1 MKKIETIQKQNADV
15 MQKNANKFNKKKI
28 VIIIGMI
35 IILLAVLISFWYV
48 YEKNINQ
55 WDVREK
61 QVTIEYGEIYEP
73 SLSELVNTGQY
84 PDVTSENTQ
93 IDIEANKDG
102 DAAYYSVGKSNIK
115 ITHTSEYKL
124 FGLKLFSVKD
134 TKNIPFTISDTTAPV
149 FSNDNGVNPKEV
161 SFIKDCKE
169 DITNKYQAS
178 DLSNVEIT
186 FDDKDVDYSKAG
198 EYTANVFAKDANG
211 NVSYME
217 VKVVINEPTIDFNV
231 SVLSL
236 NIGDEYTIGAKVE
249 GKDKEIEWSSS
260 DESVVKVDNGKITA
274 IKTGKATIKARANG
288 VEKTCDV
295 TVKEKNA
302 QQQQQRNST
311 NKNSSNSS
319 TNVTRSKSNTVSA
332 SSNNNSSTESNKE
345 NHCTNNNNHS
355 IKCGNMGRWFNS
367 RDEVDNYW
375 VQVDN
380 NYAKQYQ
387 DGTITFEEYNKKSPY
402 GYECWSCSYCG
413 KWTGNFKY
421 DEDSTTTT
429 HKHTWNSG
437 KITKQA
443 TCTSTGIKTYTC
455 TSCKATKTS
464 TIPALGHNYNKTVIK
479 PTCTQSGYTKYVCA
493 RCNDTYK
500 SDYQSAI
507 GHKYSYTSNGDKTHT
522 VICTNNCGIKYTENC
537 SLQYNGEHYVCAYC
551 KTNYENVETSENDTT
566 VHTHTWD
573 AGKITTAPT
582 CTTTGIKTYTCTSCG
597 ATRNENVDKTEHYY
611 NKIVIPAT
619 STNEGYTIYE
629 CNNCHYS
636 YITDYTKKLEEPQTS
651 SKNNITTA
659 ATTKPSTRKKQRT
672 YESIEKTSY
681 KKVANTKPKNT
692 SIKKLKKSK
701 KAIVV
706 NWKKVSGIKGYQIQ
720 VATDKKFKKNA
731 KTVVVKKQKTT
742 TATIKHLKSKKKYYV
757 RIRTYKTSNNK
768 KVYSSWSKVKSVV
781 TK

>member
-1 MKKIETIQKQNADV
+1 MKKIETSQKQNADV
-15 MQKNANKFNKKKI
+15 MQKNAKKFNKKKT

-35 IILLAVLISFWYV
+35 IILLTVLISFWYV

-73 SLSELVNTGQY
+73 SLSELVDTGKY

-217 VKVVINEPTIDFNV
+217 VKVVITEPTIDFNV

-236 NIGDEYTIGAKVE
+236 NIGDEYTIEAKVD

-260 DESVVKVDNGKITA
+260 DESITKVDNGKVTA
-274 IKTGKATIKARANG
+274 IKAGKATVKAKANG

-295 TVKEKNA
+295 TVKEKAA
-302 QQQQQRNST
+302 QQQTQ
-311 NKNSSNSS
+311 KNSINKNSS
-319 TNVTRSKSNTVSA
+319 TNVAQSKSNAASA
-332 SSNNNSSTESNKE
+332 SSNSNSSAENNKE
-345 NHCTNNNNHS
+345 IHCTNNNNHS

-380 NYAKQYQ
+380 NYAKQYL
-387 DGTITFEEYNKKSPY
+387 DGTITFEEYYKKSPG

-421 DEDSTTTT
+421 
-429 HKHTWNSG
+429 N
-437 KITKQA
+437 
-443 TCTSTGIKTYTC
+443 
-455 TSCKATKTS
+455 
-464 TIPALGHNYNKTVIK
+464 
-479 PTCTQSGYTKYVCA
+479 
-493 RCNDTYK
+493 
-500 SDYQSAI
+500 
-507 GHKYSYTSNGDKTHT
+507 
-522 VICTNNCGIKYTENC
+522 
-537 SLQYNGEHYVCAYC
+537 
-551 KTNYENVETSENDTT
+551 
-566 VHTHTWD
+566 
-573 AGKITTAPT
+573 
-582 CTTTGIKTYTCTSCG
+582 
-597 ATRNENVDKTEHYY
+597 
-611 NKIVIPAT
+611 
-619 STNEGYTIYE
+619 
-629 CNNCHYS
+629 
-636 YITDYTKKLEEPQTS
+636 
-651 SKNNITTA
+651 
-659 ATTKPSTRKKQRT
+659 
-672 YESIEKTSY
+672 
-681 KKVANTKPKNT
+681 
-692 SIKKLKKSK
+692 
-701 KAIVV
+701 
-706 NWKKVSGIKGYQIQ
+706 
-720 VATDKKFKKNA
+720 
-731 KTVVVKKQKTT
+731 
-742 TATIKHLKSKKKYYV
+742 
-757 RIRTYKTSNNK
+757 
-768 KVYSSWSKVKSVV
+768 
-781 TK
+781 

>member
-1 MKKIETIQKQNADV
+1 MKKIETSQKQNADV
-15 MQKNANKFNKKKI
+15 MQKNAKKFNKKKT

-35 IILLAVLISFWYV
+35 IILLTVLISFWYV

-73 SLSELVNTGQY
+73 SLSELVDTGKY

-198 EYTANVFAKDANG
+198 EYTANVFAKDAND

-217 VKVVINEPTIDFNV
+217 VKVIITEPTIDFNV

-236 NIGDEYTIGAKVE
+236 NIGDEYTIEAKVD

-260 DESVVKVDNGKITA
+260 DESITKVDNGKVTA
-274 IKTGKATIKARANG
+274 IKAGKATVKAKANG

-295 TVKEKNA
+295 TVKEKAA
-302 QQQQQRNST
+302 QQQTQ
-311 NKNSSNSS
+311 KNSINKNSS
-319 TNVTRSKSNTVSA
+319 TNVAQSKSNAASA
-332 SSNNNSSTESNKE
+332 SSNSNSSAENNKE
-345 NHCTNNNNHS
+345 IHCTNNNNHS

-380 NYAKQYQ
+380 NYAKQYL
-387 DGTITFEEYNKKSPY
+387 DGTITFEEYHKKSPG

-421 DEDSTTTT
+421 
-429 HKHTWNSG
+429 N
-437 KITKQA
+437 
-443 TCTSTGIKTYTC
+443 
-455 TSCKATKTS
+455 
-464 TIPALGHNYNKTVIK
+464 
-479 PTCTQSGYTKYVCA
+479 
-493 RCNDTYK
+493 
-500 SDYQSAI
+500 
-507 GHKYSYTSNGDKTHT
+507 
-522 VICTNNCGIKYTENC
+522 
-537 SLQYNGEHYVCAYC
+537 
-551 KTNYENVETSENDTT
+551 
-566 VHTHTWD
+566 
-573 AGKITTAPT
+573 
-582 CTTTGIKTYTCTSCG
+582 
-597 ATRNENVDKTEHYY
+597 
-611 NKIVIPAT
+611 
-619 STNEGYTIYE
+619 
-629 CNNCHYS
+629 
-636 YITDYTKKLEEPQTS
+636 
-651 SKNNITTA
+651 
-659 ATTKPSTRKKQRT
+659 
-672 YESIEKTSY
+672 
-681 KKVANTKPKNT
+681 
-692 SIKKLKKSK
+692 
-701 KAIVV
+701 
-706 NWKKVSGIKGYQIQ
+706 
-720 VATDKKFKKNA
+720 
-731 KTVVVKKQKTT
+731 
-742 TATIKHLKSKKKYYV
+742 
-757 RIRTYKTSNNK
+757 
-768 KVYSSWSKVKSVV
+768 
-781 TK
+781 

>member
-421 DEDSTTTT
+421 D
-429 HKHTWNSG
+429 
-437 KITKQA
+437 
-443 TCTSTGIKTYTC
+443 
-455 TSCKATKTS
+455 
-464 TIPALGHNYNKTVIK
+464 
-479 PTCTQSGYTKYVCA
+479 
-493 RCNDTYK
+493 
-500 SDYQSAI
+500 
-507 GHKYSYTSNGDKTHT
+507 
-522 VICTNNCGIKYTENC
+522 
-537 SLQYNGEHYVCAYC
+537 
-551 KTNYENVETSENDTT
+551 
-566 VHTHTWD
+566 
-573 AGKITTAPT
+573 
-582 CTTTGIKTYTCTSCG
+582 
-597 ATRNENVDKTEHYY
+597 
-611 NKIVIPAT
+611 
-619 STNEGYTIYE
+619 
-629 CNNCHYS
+629 
-636 YITDYTKKLEEPQTS
+636 
-651 SKNNITTA
+651 
-659 ATTKPSTRKKQRT
+659 
-672 YESIEKTSY
+672 
-681 KKVANTKPKNT
+681 
-692 SIKKLKKSK
+692 
-701 KAIVV
+701 
-706 NWKKVSGIKGYQIQ
+706 
-720 VATDKKFKKNA
+720 
-731 KTVVVKKQKTT
+731 
-742 TATIKHLKSKKKYYV
+742 
-757 RIRTYKTSNNK
+757 
-768 KVYSSWSKVKSVV
+768 
-781 TK
+781 

>member
-1 MKKIETIQKQNADV
+1 MKNNETNNKQHPDV
-15 MQKNANKFNKKKI
+15 KQQSAKAFSKKKTAVI
-28 VIIIGMI
+28 VGMI
-35 IILLAVLISFWYV
+35 IILIAVLISFWYV
-48 YEKNINQ
+48 YERNINQ

-73 SLSELVNTGQY
+73 SLSELVDTGKY

-421 DEDSTTTT
+421 D
-429 HKHTWNSG
+429 
-437 KITKQA
+437 
-443 TCTSTGIKTYTC
+443 
-455 TSCKATKTS
+455 
-464 TIPALGHNYNKTVIK
+464 
-479 PTCTQSGYTKYVCA
+479 
-493 RCNDTYK
+493 
-500 SDYQSAI
+500 
-507 GHKYSYTSNGDKTHT
+507 
-522 VICTNNCGIKYTENC
+522 
-537 SLQYNGEHYVCAYC
+537 
-551 KTNYENVETSENDTT
+551 
-566 VHTHTWD
+566 
-573 AGKITTAPT
+573 
-582 CTTTGIKTYTCTSCG
+582 
-597 ATRNENVDKTEHYY
+597 
-611 NKIVIPAT
+611 
-619 STNEGYTIYE
+619 
-629 CNNCHYS
+629 
-636 YITDYTKKLEEPQTS
+636 
-651 SKNNITTA
+651 
-659 ATTKPSTRKKQRT
+659 
-672 YESIEKTSY
+672 
-681 KKVANTKPKNT
+681 
-692 SIKKLKKSK
+692 
-701 KAIVV
+701 
-706 NWKKVSGIKGYQIQ
+706 
-720 VATDKKFKKNA
+720 
-731 KTVVVKKQKTT
+731 
-742 TATIKHLKSKKKYYV
+742 
-757 RIRTYKTSNNK
+757 
-768 KVYSSWSKVKSVV
+768 
-781 TK
+781 